1 MKILSAKICG
11 LSILAMTFTFAAS
24 AQNLLVNGGFDAPSS
39 IGPLNLS
46 YDTESYWFFSQNDL
60 VNPGENVPNPS
71 LLLGG
76 NWTYAKGSSD
86 FDALVTN
93 SNISSAGYFVTLGG
107 GGNAAGGSIVQSFN
121 AEANSTYTASLDV
134 GYIGARVG
142 SVGIRFSILDAAS
155 SNQSVSYLDVSSL
168 NNLPTT
174 PWTFATYSFQFTA
187 PSTNLAFKVEDITAS
202 SSDTD
207 LIFNNASVVAVPE
220 PSTYTLLAT
229 GLLIVCWTFLR
240 RRRTSCSSSH

>member
-39 IGPLNLS
+39 IGSPNQI
-46 YDTESYWFFSQNDL
+46 YNTERYWFFSQ
-60 VNPGENVPNPS
+60 GNPS
-71 LLLGG
+71 ELLGG
-76 NWTYAKGSSD
+76 NWTYTTGNSI

-93 SNISSAGYFVTLGG
+93 SNISSAGYLVSLGG

-134 GYIGARVG
+134 GYIGAREG
-142 SVGIRFSILDAAS
+142 SIGIRFSILDAAN
-155 SNQSVSYLDVSSL
+155 SNQLVNSFEVSNSL
-168 NNLPTT
+168 NNFPTT

-229 GLLIVCWTFLR
+229 GLLIVFWTFLR